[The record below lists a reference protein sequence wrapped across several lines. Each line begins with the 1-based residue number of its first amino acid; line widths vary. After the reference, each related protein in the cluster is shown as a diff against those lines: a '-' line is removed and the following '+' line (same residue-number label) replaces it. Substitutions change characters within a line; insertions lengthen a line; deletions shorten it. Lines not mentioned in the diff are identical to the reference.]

1 MEAPRGLGGV
11 RGSSHG
17 FSSGLW
23 VSGGSRAGVGSGRS
37 EENIAALPCVLTEWE
52 ISFWVSCAMESLC
65 ARRKKMHPRK
75 NEEKCGEKMRKNVG
89 KKMWK
94 LGMCTRMMTLVYK
107 QVLLLE
113 QLQRLG
119 TA

>member
-1 MEAPRGLGGV
+1 MEAPWGLGVGGG

-17 FSSGLW
+17 FPSGLW

-37 EENIAALPCVLTEWE
+37 EENIAASPCVLTEWE
-52 ISFWVSCAMESLC
+52 ISLWVSCAMESLC
-65 ARRKKMHPRK
+65 ARRKKMHPGK
-75 NEEKCGEKMRKNVG
+75 NEEKCG

-94 LGMCTRMMTLVYK
+94 LGLCTRMMTLVYK